1 MSGKFFAL
9 RIFDIHSLVFL
20 YFLQYSLFASAS
32 VISLFFILSEK
43 LIGLFDWKISY
54 FTRFMFALGTVII
67 NFVIDMLC
75 FLNFVL

>member
-9 RIFDIHSLVFL
+9 QIFDIHFLVFL

-54 FTRFMFALGTVII
+54 FTRFIFALGTVII